1 VATDRDSEDSLERL
15 RTVVRAN
22 PRSTTFVA
30 LAHALCDAGRDDE
43 AEEVCRQGLGQ
54 HPRLVT
60 GQVALGRALLQRGRL
75 REAQDVLV
83 DAAKSSPEH
92 GDAFRWLGELSL
104 RKGDPDHARPILEY
118 AEELMPT
125 DAQVA
130 DLLVQA
136 GGKPLPRVSRP
147 KTDFEHTRVGNAR
160 KLAERMHE
168 DPPTPPTTVSRVDPA
183 DLDDKTPAVTLRGDG
198 TIDAATPVRGTGTRE
213 SSNAPA
219 RLWQRLRS
227 LPRWQRLALGAIPVV
242 ALVLVLMKL
251 LPGGKTSAPPPPV
264 ATAPAKAPAP
274 PPVDFKAAIAAGTL
288 DGLQDAR
295 AKGRRLLATQALDPD
310 GAAEL
315 ALVNALLASE
325 HGQSTVADAEE
336 AAATA
341 LAAKPVLARTGLT
354 ESARA
359 LAALAAGRL
368 AQAKEAVGRAR
379 TAAPDLAETRFAAG
393 RVNVHL
399 GAVDEARADLEAATR
414 AAPKLIA
421 ARLDLAALRIDAGEP
436 KAAIADLEAL
446 LAADKELLR
455 ARLLLAEARRAALMP
470 SVDDGLREACR
481 EGRRESGVL
490 RAACAFDRAAAA
502 RLEGDRGEA
511 LKSARASVAARGRHV
526 NVRAIAQGVLMMA
539 TLGDV
544 DNAGEAMRKI
554 REETEPAFVPRAWAD
569 MAAAL
574 ARADKLTAT
583 DLLDRPSGPEARFL
597 VARAAFAQGGGKAL
611 GEALAKL
618 GPDAVAFDPDLKVFA
633 TLVDEGKLSDETRKQ
648 LSAAADKGNSLA
660 SYVLGRHALAM
671 GNKKKAAERLAKA
684 LQGHGDS
691 CEAAHML
698 LAIDRK
704 QRPSAVNSEAKVAK
718 LVRGR
723 NGGCSYFAK
732 SK

>member
-43 AEEVCRQGLGQ
+43 AEEVCRQGLAQ

-104 RKGDPDHARPILEY
+104 RKGDAEHARPILEY

-125 DAQVA
+125 DTQVA
-130 DLLVQA
+130 DLLLKS
-136 GGKPLPRVSRP
+136 GGKPLPRVIRP

-168 DPPTPPTTVSRVDPA
+168 DPPTPPTTVSRVDPGA
-183 DLDDKTPAVTLRGDG
+183 MDDKTPAVTLRQDG
-198 TIDAATPVRGTGTRE
+198 TIGEAGPARGSAAR
-213 SSNAPA
+213 APA
-219 RLWQRLRS
+219 GLGQRLRS
-227 LPRWQRLALGAIPVV
+227 LPRWQRLVLAAAPLVAAVMLAIR
-242 ALVLVLMKL
+242 LI
-251 LPGGKTSAPPPPV
+251 PGGGRSAPPAPV
-264 ATAPAKAPAP
+264 ASKPAP
-274 PPVDFKAAIAAGTL
+274 PPAPEPVDFAAAIAGGSL
-288 DGLQDAR
+288 DGLQEAR
-295 AKGRRLLATQALDPD
+295 AKGKRLLATQALDPD
-310 GAAEL
+310 GAAAL

-336 AAATA
+336 AAAAALTGKPSPSRAA
-341 LAAKPVLARTGLT
+341 LA
-354 ESARA
+354 ESARS

-368 AQAKEAVGRAR
+368 PQAREAVGRAR
-379 TAAPDLAETRFAAG
+379 AAAPQLADVRFAAG

-414 AAPKLIA
+414 AAPRLVL
-421 ARLDLAALRIDAGEP
+421 ARLDLAALRIDAGEA
-436 KAAIADLEAL
+436 KQALADLEAL
-446 LAADKELLR
+446 LAQDKDLLR
-455 ARLLLAEARRAALMP
+455 ARLLLAEARRAALLP
-470 SVDDGLREACR
+470 AADDGLREACH
-481 EGRRESGVL
+481 ENRRESSVL
-490 RAACAFDRAAAA
+490 RAACAFDRASAE
-502 RLEGDRGEA
+502 RLGGDRGEA
-511 LKSARASVAARGRHV
+511 LKFARTAVSGRGRHV
-526 NVRAIAQGVLMMA
+526 NVRAVAQGVLMMA

-544 DNAGEAMRKI
+544 DNAAEAMRKI

-574 ARADKLTAT
+574 ARADKLPAS
-583 DLLDRPSGPEARFL
+583 DLLDRPNGPEARLL
-597 VARAAFAQGGGKAL
+597 VARAAYAQGGGKAL
-611 GEALAKL
+611 GEALRKL
-618 GPDAVAFDPDLKVFA
+618 GDEAVAFDPDLKVFA
-633 TLVDEGKLSDETRKQ
+633 TLATEGKLTDETRKQ
-648 LSAAADKGNSLA
+648 LQESADKGSSLA
-660 SYVLGRHALAM
+660 SYVLGRHALAT
-671 GNKKKAAERLAKA
+671 GNKKKAAERLARA

-691 CEAAHML
+691 CEAAHL
-698 LAIDRK
+698 LLQIDRK
-704 QRPSAVNSEAKVAK
+704 HRPAAVNSEAKVAR
-718 LVRGR
+718 LVKGR
-723 NGGCSYFAK
+723 NGACSYLAR

>member
-1 VATDRDSEDSLERL
+1 MATDRDSEDSLERL

-118 AEELMPT
+118 AEELMPS

-130 DLLVQA
+130 DLLVRA

-168 DPPTPPTTVSRVDPA
+168 DPPTPPTTVSRVDPG
-183 DLDDKTPAVTLRGDG
+183 DLDDTTPAVTLRGDG
-198 TIDAATPVRGTGTRE
+198 TIEPAATEAGATSG
-213 SSNAPA
+213 PA
-219 RLWQRLRS
+219 TRLWQRLRA
-227 LPRWQRLALGAIPVV
+227 LPRWQRLALGALPVV
-242 ALVLVLMKL
+242 AAVALLATL
-251 LPGGKTSAPPPPV
+251 LPGKDAPSPSAPV
-264 ATAPAKAPAP
+264 ATAPPKAPEP
-274 PPVDFKAAIAAGTL
+274 PPVDFKASIAAGTL
-288 DGLQDAR
+288 DGLQDVR
-295 AKGRRLLATQALDPD
+295 AKGKRLLATQSLDPD
-310 GAAEL
+310 GAAAL

-325 HGQSTVADAEE
+325 HGQGTVADAEE
-336 AAATA
+336 AAVAA
-341 LAAKPVLARTGLT
+341 LAGKPVLARTAVA

-359 LAALAAGRL
+359 RAALAAGRL
-368 AQAKEAVGRAR
+368 AQAKEAVARAR
-379 TAAPDLAETRFAAG
+379 TAAPDLAEARFAAG
-393 RVNVHL
+393 RVNAHL
-399 GAVDEARADLEAATR
+399 GAVEQASADLEAAIK
-414 AAPKLIA
+414 AAPRLTA
-421 ARLDLAALRIDAGEP
+421 ARLDLAALRIDAGDP
-436 KAAIADLEAL
+436 RAAIAELEPL
-446 LAADKELLR
+446 VAADKELLR
-455 ARLLLAEARRAALMP
+455 ARLLLAEARRAALVP
-470 SVDDGLREACR
+470 AAEEDRAGLREACR

-502 RLEGDRGEA
+502 RLEGDRAEA
-511 LKSARASVAARGRHV
+511 LKSARASVATRGRHV

-583 DLLDRPSGPEARFL
+583 DLLDRPNGPEARFL
-597 VARAAFAQGGGKAL
+597 VARAAFARGGSKAL

-618 GPDAVAFDPDLKVFA
+618 GPEAVAFDPDLKVFA

-648 LSAAADKGNSLA
+648 LQDKAEKGGSSLA

-691 CEAAHML
+691 CEAAHL
-698 LAIDRK
+698 LLKIDRK
-704 QRPSAVNSEAKVAK
+704 QRPSAVNTEAKVVR

-723 NGGCSYFAK
+723 NGGCSYFAR

>member
-1 VATDRDSEDSLERL
+1 MATDRDSEDSLERL

-92 GDAFRWLGELSL
+92 GDAFRWLGELGL
-104 RKGDPDHARPILEY
+104 RKGDAEHARPILEY

-130 DLLVQA
+130 DLLVRS

-183 DLDDKTPAVTLRGDG
+183 DLDDKTPAVTLREDG
-198 TIDAATPVRGTGTRE
+198 TVDPAAQ
-213 SSNAPA
+213 A
-219 RLWQRLRS
+219 RAKSAARDGGLLQRLRA
-227 LPRWQRLALGAIPVV
+227 LPRWQRLVLAAAPVV
-242 ALVLVLMKL
+242 AVVVLVVRL
-251 LPGGKTSAPPPPV
+251 LPDGKSSAPPAPV
-264 ATAPAKAPAP
+264 AQAPAQAPAP
-274 PPVDFKAAIAAGTL
+274 PPVDFKTAIAGGTL

-295 AKGRRLLATQALDPD
+295 AKGKRLLATQALDPD
-310 GAAEL
+310 GAAAL

-325 HGQSTVADAEE
+325 HGQSTVSDAEE
-336 AAATA
+336 AAAVA
-341 LAAKPVLARTGLT
+341 LAGKPVLARTGLA

-368 AQAKEAVGRAR
+368 QQAKEAVGRAR
-379 TAAPDLAETRFAAG
+379 TAAPDLAEARFASG

-399 GAVDEARADLEAATR
+399 GALDEARADLEAATK
-414 AAPKLIA
+414 AAPKLTM
-421 ARLDLAALRIDAGEP
+421 ARLDLAALRVDTGEA
-436 KAAIADLEAL
+436 KAAIPELEAL
-446 LAADKELLR
+446 LAADKDLLR
-455 ARLLLAEARRAALMP
+455 ARLLLAEARRAAMMP
-470 SVDDGLREACR
+470 PAGDENASLREACR
-481 EGRRESGVL
+481 EGRRDSRVL
-490 RAACAFDRAAAA
+490 RAACAFDQAAAA
-502 RLEGDRGEA
+502 RLAGDRGEA
-511 LKSARASVAARGRHV
+511 LKSARAAVAGRGRHV
-526 NVRAIAQGVLMMA
+526 NVRAVAQGVLMMA

-554 REETEPAFVPRAWAD
+554 REETEAAFVPRAWAD

-574 ARADKLTAT
+574 ARADKLAAT

-597 VARAAFAQGGGKAL
+597 VARAAFSQGGPKAL
-611 GEALAKL
+611 GEALKKL
-618 GPDAVAFDPDLKVFA
+618 GPEAAEFDPDLRVFA

-648 LSAAADKGNSLA
+648 LQDTAEKGNSLA

-671 GNKKKAAERLAKA
+671 GNKRKAAERLSKA

-691 CEAAHML
+691 CEAAHL
-698 LAIDRK
+698 LLQIDRK
-704 QRPSAVNSEAKVAK
+704 QRPSTVNSEAKVVR

-723 NGGCSYFAK
+723 NAGCSYFAK